1 AARRAQAAST
11 GAARHVAIALGRG
24 MLTATRST
32 STLMMFSEQ
41 QTVDGSRGSLDGAG
55 AGDHDQPYRFG
66 WRPRAS
72 VPYPFNTRQ
81 YARLLVLRSRFEER
95 LANDDDLDTAA

>member
-1 AARRAQAAST
+1 MAFQEERQGLT
-11 GAARHVAIALGRG
+11 GNI
-24 MLTATRST
+24 
-32 STLMMFSEQ
+32 
-41 QTVDGSRGSLDGAG
+41 GSLDGDS

-95 LANDDDLDTAA
+95 MANEDDLDTAA

>member
-1 AARRAQAAST
+1 MAFQEERQALT
-11 GAARHVAIALGRG
+11 GHI
-24 MLTATRST
+24 
-32 STLMMFSEQ
+32 
-41 QTVDGSRGSLDGAG
+41 GSLDGDS

-66 WRPRAS
+66 RRPRAS